1 MTDTIIKLGVW
12 NRKRPLASG
21 KSQNQ
26 KLHTLN
32 WLCPETGRKRRL
44 SFASKAEAETKR
56 AQLLA
61 EMQGKRYFNPGT
73 NPTVAEAVEHW
84 LGLKATDI
92 KPQTLKTYR
101 ILCRSIT
108 GPLLQ
113 GTPKERAAFTETGVK
128 PHRDAK
134 VLQLLGHRKLSDLS
148 TAEIRQWHGTIREE
162 VGEFSAN
169 EVKGMFKSILALAE
183 EDFGVPVP
191 KMPSNLTRRKQKPK
205 KTILEPAEVA
215 QLLDHAKSDKQR
227 GLFYAFPFLTGV
239 RASEQLG
246 LLWEDIDFERGVIHI
261 RRVQERDGSMTLA
274 TKTEAGEREIPIC
287 TTLRQMLLEW
297 RLVCPRLDGT
307 LYRVFCGPGQARAW
321 PQRPLNAGA
330 AILYSNFLRRYW
342 KSGLEA
348 AGVRYV
354 THHSARHSFVS
365 VLQAQGV
372 EVGLVAKLAGHANPA
387 VTLGHYTQAVRG
399 GAGALALLDAAYGGG
414 RAATGA
420 AG

>member
-1 MTDTIIKLGVW
+1 MTPTITLGLW
-12 NRKRPLASG
+12 NRRRKLANG
-21 KSQNQ
+21 KTQRQ

-32 WLCPETGRKRRL
+32 WTCPETGRKRRL
-44 SFASKAEAETKR
+44 SFKSRADAEAKR
-56 AQLLA
+56 AALLA
-61 EMQGKRYFNPGT
+61 EIQGKRYFNPST
-73 NPTVAEAVEHW
+73 NPTVAEAVAHW
-84 LGLKATDI
+84 LDIKATAI

-101 ILCRSIT
+101 ILCRCIT

-113 GTPKERAAFTETGVK
+113 GTPKERAAFTETGEK

-134 VLQLLGHRKLSDLS
+134 VLQMLGHRKVSELT
-148 TAEIRQWHGTIREE
+148 TAEIRAWHGTVRDE
-162 VGEFSAN
+162 VGEFTAN
-169 EVKGMFKSILALAE
+169 EVKGMLKSILALAE
-183 EDFGVPVP
+183 EDFAVPVP
-191 KMPSNLTRRKQKPK
+191 KMPSNLARRKQKPK

-215 QLLDHAKSDKQR
+215 RLIEHARTDKQR
-227 GLFYAFPFLTGV
+227 GIFYAFPFLTGV

-246 LLWEDIDFERGVIHI
+246 LLWEDIDLDRGIITI
-261 RRVQERDGSMTLA
+261 RRVQERDGTTTLA

-287 TTLRQMLLEW
+287 ATLRQMLLEW
-297 RLVCPRLDGT
+297 KLACPRLDGA
-307 LYRVFCGPGQARAW
+307 LYRVFCGPGHPRAW
-321 PQRPLNAGA
+321 PQRPVDAGA

-342 KSGLEA
+342 HPGLKA

-399 GAGALALLDAAYGGG
+399 GAGALALLDAAYGGPG
-414 RAATGA
+414 LATGG

>member
-1 MTDTIIKLGVW
+1 MTPIITLGLW
-12 NRKRPLASG
+12 NRRRKLANG
-21 KSQNQ
+21 RTQRQ
-26 KLHTLN
+26 QLHTLD
-32 WLCPETGRKRRL
+32 WTCPETGRKRRL
-44 SFASKAEAETKR
+44 SFRTKADAEAKR
-56 AQLLA
+56 AALLA
-61 EMQGKRYFNPGT
+61 QMQGKRYFNPGT
-73 NPTVAEAVEHW
+73 NPTMAEAVAHW
-84 LGLKATDI
+84 LDIKATAI

-101 ILCRSIT
+101 ILCRCIT

-113 GTPKERAAFTETGVK
+113 GTPKERAAFTETGAK

-134 VLQLLGHRKLSDLS
+134 VLQMLGHRRVSDLT
-148 TAEIRQWHGTIREE
+148 TAEIRVWHNTVREE
-162 VGEFSAN
+162 VGEFTAN

-183 EDFGVPVP
+183 EDFAIPVP
-191 KMPSNLTRRKQKPK
+191 KMPSNLARRKQKPK

-215 QLLDHAKSDKQR
+215 RLIDHAKADKLR
-227 GLFYAFPFLTGV
+227 GIFYAFPFLTGV

-246 LLWEDIDFERGVIHI
+246 LLWEDIDLDRGIITI
-261 RRVQERDGSMTLA
+261 RRVQERDGTMTLA

-287 TTLRQMLLEW
+287 ATLRQMLLEW
-297 RLVCPRLDGT
+297 KLACPRLDGA
-307 LYRVFCGPGQARAW
+307 LYRVFCGPGQPRAW
-321 PQRPLNAGA
+321 PQRPKNAGA

-342 KSGLEA
+342 QPGLMA

-399 GAGALALLDAAYGGG
+399 GAGALALLDAAYGG
-414 RAATGA
+414 AAVATGG